1 VHQKSLPTNRWGLV
15 RRLRFKDISRFASFT
30 LLRNIS
36 VIRLQTDFQCFTANR
51 VRNGS
56 RKPNFAFTIT
66 ADVLVEENI
75 AGELDVFTDLLAGLR

>member
-1 VHQKSLPTNRWGLV
+1 MTASHPVSKPVSLPDFQNG
-15 RRLRFKDISRFASFT
+15 DD
-30 LLRNIS
+30 N
-36 VIRLQTDFQCFTANR
+36 FQCFTANR